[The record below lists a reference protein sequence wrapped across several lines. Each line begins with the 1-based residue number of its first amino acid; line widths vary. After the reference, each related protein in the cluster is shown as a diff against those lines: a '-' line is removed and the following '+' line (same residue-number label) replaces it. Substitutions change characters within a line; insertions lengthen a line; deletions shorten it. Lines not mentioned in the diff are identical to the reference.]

1 MLGDLRKLQ
10 YPSIKKAFSHKIED
24 NIMKLTK
31 QRLMEMA
38 GIKPTS
44 LTEEMD
50 DDNPDYFRDVR
61 DESDLG
67 DLLDE
72 MMDDEEGAD
81 QGMAPSELIDHDFIE
96 KQSKRIGLRLDMDK
110 VAEMAELN
118 DDEFVYS
125 GAEII
130 SSAKK

>member
-1 MLGDLRKLQ
+1 
-10 YPSIKKAFSHKIED
+10 
-24 NIMKLTK
+24 MKLTK